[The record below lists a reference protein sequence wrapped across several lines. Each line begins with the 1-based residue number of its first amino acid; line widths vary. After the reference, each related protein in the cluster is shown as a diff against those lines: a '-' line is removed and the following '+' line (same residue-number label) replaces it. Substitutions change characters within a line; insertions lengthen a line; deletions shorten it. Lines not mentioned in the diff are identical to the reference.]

1 MTHSASKKVCTM
13 AAKTRIL
20 VPGTIRERVLDRLG
34 EAFDVV
40 RIDRADPALLARSEA
55 ASIAGAAVSGTF
67 DAVLIEHL
75 PALEIIASFGV
86 GYDGVDVA
94 AAAARGIA
102 VTNTP
107 DVLNDEVADTAVAL
121 LLNTV
126 RRFPQ
131 AEAWLREGRW
141 TREGAFPLTPLSLR
155 GRKAGIYGLGRIGLA
170 IAERLKGFGLDIAY
184 HSRRPRADVPYT
196 YHPSLAALAA
206 AVDILIAIV
215 PKTPDTHRT
224 IDREILRALGP
235 NGVLINVGRGWTVDE
250 AALAAALRD
259 GVIAAAGLDVFY
271 DEPNVPQALLD
282 LPNVSLLPHVA
293 SASVATRDAMADL
306 VADNLHAWFGRGAAL
321 TPVPE
326 TPFTRKTG

>member
-1 MTHSASKKVCTM
+1 MS
-13 AAKTRIL
+13 AKTRIL
-20 VPGTIRERVLDRLG
+20 VPGTIREQVLDRLKD
-34 EAFDVV
+34 AFDVV
-40 RIDRADPALLARSEA
+40 RIEKADPSLLARSEA
-55 ASIAGAAVSGTF
+55 ASIAGVAVSGAF
-67 DAVLIEHL
+67 GAAMIEHL

-94 AAAARGIA
+94 AAAARGIT

-107 DVLNDEVADTAVAL
+107 DVLNDEVADTAIGL

-141 TREGAFPLTPLSLR
+141 KRDGAFALTPLSLR

-170 IAERLKGFGLDIAY
+170 IAERLKGFGIEIAY
-184 HSRRPRADVPYT
+184 HTRRPREGVPYA
-196 YHPSLAALAA
+196 YYPSLTALAE

-215 PKTPDTHRT
+215 PKTAETHKT
-224 IDREILRALGP
+224 IDAAVLSALGA

-250 AALAAALRD
+250 EALASALKD

-271 DEPNVPQALLD
+271 DEPNVPEAFLD

-306 VADNLHAWFGRGAAL
+306 VADNLFAWFERGEAV

-326 TPFTRKTG
+326 TPFTRKTR

>member
-1 MTHSASKKVCTM
+1 M

-20 VPGTIRERVLDRLG
+20 VPGKIRERVLDRLKD
-34 EAFDVV
+34 AFDVV
-40 RIDRADPALLARSEA
+40 RIDKADPSLLARSEA
-55 ASIAGAAVSGTF
+55 ASIAGVAVSGAF
-67 DAVLIEHL
+67 GAAMIEHL
-75 PALEIIASFGV
+75 PGLEVIASFGV
-86 GYDGVDVA
+86 GYDGVDVT

-107 DVLNDEVADTAVAL
+107 DVLNDEVADTAIGL

-131 AEAWLREGRW
+131 AESWLREGRW
-141 TREGAFPLTPLSLR
+141 KREGAFPLTPLSLR
-155 GRKAGIYGLGRIGLA
+155 GRRAGIYGLGRIGLA

-184 HSRRPRADVPYT
+184 HTRHPREGVPYA
-196 YHPSLAALAA
+196 YYPSLTALAE

-215 PKTPDTHRT
+215 PKTAQTHKT
-224 IDREILRALGP
+224 VNAAVLRALGP
-235 NGVLINVGRGWTVDE
+235 SGVLINVGRGWTVDE
-250 AALAAALRD
+250 DALAVALRG

-293 SASVATRDAMADL
+293 SASVATRDAMGDL
-306 VADNLHAWFGRGAAL
+306 VADNLFAWFGQGAAL